1 MPECW
6 RDGSNVGRDDA
17 LAARAEEPVLAREA
31 QGLLA
36 PTRADR
42 APLKR
47 SAATALRRGA
57 EVNLDR
63 ERDSIQL
70 GVQR

>member
-1 MPECW
+1 MAECG
-6 RDGSNVGRDDA
+6 RDGSNVGRDNT
-17 LAARAEEPVLAREA
+17 LAARAEEAVLAREA

-42 APLKR
+42 ASLERP
-47 SAATALRRGA
+47 AAAALRRGA
-57 EVNLDR
+57 KVNLDR